1 MNLFKMDES
10 HVGLYKALV
19 LNFITMLFS
28 FTNIENFLK
37 LTLLVISIA
46 YTVFKFHQDY
56 KKSKNEND
64 N

>member
-1 MNLFKMDES
+1 MNLFRMDDN
-10 HVGLYKALV
+10 HVGLYKV
-19 LNFITMLFS
+19 LIFNFISMLFS

-37 LTLLVISIA
+37 LTLLIISIA

>member
-28 FTNIENFLK
+28 FTNIENLLK
-37 LTLLVISIA
+37 LTLLVVSIA
-46 YTVFKFHQDY
+46 YTAFKFYQDY
-56 KKSKNEND
+56 KKSKNEN
-64 N
+64 NN